1 LARLFA
7 ITLFASALLLFWVQP
22 LVAKLLL
29 PYLGGSPTV
38 WNVAMCFFQ
47 AALLGGYAW
56 AHWLGNRAS
65 LQAQVLTH
73 ALTLA
78 AAALLLPFQISARAG
93 DQIAAGAN
101 PFLWLLA
108 QLALLCGLP
117 FVLLAA
123 NSPLLQTWF
132 ARSAD
137 PRARDPY
144 FLFAASNAGSLLALL
159 AFPLALEPALRLV
172 EQTRAW
178 AFGYGLLVILIIG
191 CGWKLVRG
199 VGTGARAGEPWSGNG
214 CDPHVPADS
223 PGPSVQ
229 SVASAPITRPLAND
243 RTPSR
248 GAPLDFARR
257 ARWVGLSFLPSSLM
271 LGVTQ
276 YLTTDVATIPL
287 LWILPLAI
295 YLLTFV
301 VTFRPG
307 SRPDSLWLPRAL
319 PVLTLAVLFTIL
331 SGVNDPIWALFP
343 LHLGL
348 LLVAGLVCHGRLAA
362 DRPAAE
368 SLTEFYFWLSLGGVL
383 GGVFN
388 GLLAPLVFDRVA
400 EYPLALAAL
409 ALVAPLRASSEESAF
424 RRLAGWLG
432 VGATGVLLLA
442 LIPVGQSLGAERAQ
456 LANWLAFGLP
466 CVVAFFLV
474 DHPKRFAL
482 ALAWLLAA
490 SWLAGDARGTTLA
503 RERNFFGVSRVTRS
517 ADGRFHELW
526 HGSTVH
532 GRQFRDPRHQ
542 RMPLSYYHL
551 SGPLRQVFDEF
562 RHRDTAPHVAVIG
575 LGAGAMAAYARTNE
589 TWTFYE
595 IDPVV
600 IRFARDTN
608 YFTYLHDCAARQLD
622 IVTGDARLRLREA
635 PDARYGLIVL
645 DAFSSDAVPVHLL
658 TREAMRLYLSKLA
671 PGGLLA
677 FHVSN
682 RNLDVQAVA
691 RTLARDAGLVCVER
705 SEEELGE
712 VEIRF
717 GKDAAQWVMAARE
730 PGGLRQRVSPEF
742 WQEPNPISGLDWSD
756 AHSSLWRV
764 IRW

>member
-1 LARLFA
+1 LARVFA
-7 ITLFASALLLFWVQP
+7 ITLFVSAFLLFWVQP

-56 AHWLGNRAS
+56 AHWLAGRVS
-65 LQAQVLTH
+65 IKVQVFTH
-73 ALTLA
+73 VLTLA
-78 AAALLLPFQISARAG
+78 AAALLLPFQISAAAADEIAG
-93 DQIAAGAN
+93 GAN
-101 PFLWLLA
+101 PLAWLVA
-108 QLALLCGLP
+108 NLALLCGLP

-123 NSPLLQTWF
+123 SSPLIQSWF
-132 ARSAD
+132 ARSGS

-144 FLFAASNAGSLLALL
+144 FLFAASNTGSLLALL
-159 AFPLALEPALRLV
+159 AFPFALEPVLRLA

-178 AFGYGLLVILIIG
+178 AIGYGLLVVLVIV
-191 CGWKLVRG
+191 CGIKLLRG
-199 VGTGARAGEPWSGNG
+199 
-214 CDPHVPADS
+214 
-223 PGPSVQ
+223 
-229 SVASAPITRPLAND
+229 
-243 RTPSR
+243 TPSNAASDATQPIS
-248 GAPLDFARR
+248 GKTAKEMEMPLQSQSPASGQSRSQGMSSDFARR
-257 ARWVGLSFLPSSLM
+257 LRWVGLSLLPSSLM

-276 YLTTDVATIPL
+276 YLTTDVATLPL
-287 LWILPLAI
+287 LWVLPLAI
-295 YLLTFV
+295 YLVTFIV
-301 VTFRPG
+301 AFRPG
-307 SRPDSLWLPRAL
+307 NRRPSVWLPRAL

-362 DRPAAE
+362 ERPPPE
-368 SLTEFYFWLSLGGVL
+368 RLTEFYFWLSLGGVL

-388 GLLAPLVFDRVA
+388 GLLAPFVFDRVA
-400 EYPLALAAL
+400 EYPLALVAL
-409 ALVAPLRASSEESAF
+409 ALVAPMRASAEESSF
-424 RRLAGWLG
+424 RRLLGWAGAAG
-432 VGATGVLLLA
+432 VGVLLLA
-442 LIPVGQSLGAERAQ
+442 LVPAVQSLPEARTQ
-456 LANWLAFGLP
+456 LAVWLAFGLP
-466 CVVAFFLV
+466 CVAAFFLV
-474 DHPKRFAL
+474 DHPRRFAL
-482 ALAWLLAA
+482 ALLSLVSA

-503 RERNFFGVSRVTRS
+503 RERNFFGVSRVARS

-551 SGPLRQVFDEF
+551 NGPLKQVFDEF
-562 RHRDTAPHVAVIG
+562 HSRATAPRVAVIG

-600 IRFARDTN
+600 VRFARDTS
-608 YFTYLHDCAARQLD
+608 YFTYLHDSAARELE

-635 PDARYGLIVL
+635 PDARFGLIVL
-645 DAFSSDAVPVHLL
+645 DAFSSDSVPVHLL
-658 TREAMRLYLSKLA
+658 TREAVQLYLAKLA

-682 RNLDVQAVA
+682 RNLNVQMVA
-691 RTLARDAGLVCVER
+691 RTLALNAGLVCVER
-705 SEEELGE
+705 SEEELGA
-712 VEIRF
+712 VEARF

-730 PGGLRQRVSPEF
+730 PGGLRSRVQPGF
-742 WQEPNPISGLDWSD
+742 WEEYGPMPGLDWSD
-756 AHSSLWRV
+756 HHSSLWRV